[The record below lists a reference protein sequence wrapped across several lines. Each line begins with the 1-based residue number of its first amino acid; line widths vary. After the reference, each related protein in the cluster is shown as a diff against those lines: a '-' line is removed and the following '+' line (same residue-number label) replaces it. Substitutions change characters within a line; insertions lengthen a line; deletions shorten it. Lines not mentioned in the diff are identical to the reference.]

1 MSDFLQHEC
10 GIAMLRLKQPLQ
22 YYIDKY
28 GSAFYGLNKM
38 YLLMEKQHN
47 RGQDGA
53 GLANIKLDVPPGKRY
68 ISRIRSVDSRPIQDV
83 FSRIMPRFE
92 GLSSEQLKD
101 SQFLQEEMAFTGELF
116 LAHLRY
122 GTYGKNQ
129 VENCHPFLRQNNW
142 RTRNLVV
149 AGNFNMTNTDEL
161 FDKLVGLGQH
171 PKEKADTVTI
181 LERIGHFVD
190 VENQR
195 LFDQYKQEGLANED
209 ISERIA
215 EEIDLPTVLKH
226 AANSLDGGYV
236 MCGMIG
242 HGDAFV
248 MRDPNGIR
256 PAFFYEDDEVV
267 VITSERP
274 VIQTAFNVSTEDV
287 HEIQPGHALIIKR
300 DGTVSMPQVK
310 QPGERKA
317 CSFERIYFSRG
328 NDQDIYTE
336 RKELGRQLVPQIMEA
351 VEHDLDNTVTSF
363 IPNTAE
369 TCFYGLVKG
378 LEDHLSQAKISRIIG
393 LGANPDP
400 DEVKSIL
407 DERARVEKI
416 AIKDAKLRTFITEDA
431 NRDDLVAHVYDIAYG
446 TVNPGQDNLVVID
459 DSIVRGTTLK
469 RSILRIL
476 DRLNPKR
483 IVVASSAPQIRYPDC
498 YGIDMARLGDFV
510 AFQAAISLI
519 KERGMEHLIDEV
531 YAKCKAQIELPKEE
545 NTNQVKAIYEPFTTE
560 ELNDRISQLLT
571 PKGMKAEVKIVF
583 QSIEGC
589 TPHARI
595 TKAIGTSPVTSQRPV
610 GTRWS
615 TERSSTT
622 SKAETTGPTNA
633 ESPAAE
639 QHLRRSEPST
649 SPRASHSRS

>member
-1 MSDFLQHEC
+1 LKNISTLFKKPVGGVNLPLNQRPEPAGMSDFLQHEC

-92 GLSSEQLKD
+92 GLTSEQLKD

-215 EEIDLPTVLKH
+215 DEIDLPTVLKH

-274 VIQTAFNVSTEDV
+274 VIQTAFNLSTEEV

-310 QPGERKA
+310 QPGKRKA

-400 DEVKSIL
+400 NEVKSIL

-519 KERGMEHLIDEV
+519 KERGMEHLIDKV
-531 YAKCKAQIELPKEE
+531 YATCKAQIELPKEE

-583 QSIEGC
+583 QSIEGLHAAC
-589 TPHARI
+589 PNHQGDWYFTGDFPTPGGH
-595 TKAIGTSPVTSQRPV
+595 KVV
-610 GTRWS
+610 
-615 TERSSTT
+615 
-622 SKAETTGPTNA
+622 N
-633 ESPAAE
+633 
-639 QHLRRSEPST
+639 
-649 SPRASHSRS
+649 RAFVYYIEGRNDRAY

>member
-1 MSDFLQHEC
+1 MPLNQRPEPAGMSDFLQHEC

-209 ISERIA
+209 ISGRIA

-400 DEVKSIL
+400 NEVKSIL

-571 PKGMKAEVKIVF
+571 PKGMNAEVKIVF
-583 QSIEGC
+583 QSIEGLHAAC
-589 TPHARI
+589 PNHQGDWYFTGDFPTPGGH
-595 TKAIGTSPVTSQRPV
+595 KVV
-610 GTRWS
+610 
-615 TERSSTT
+615 
-622 SKAETTGPTNA
+622 N
-633 ESPAAE
+633 
-639 QHLRRSEPST
+639 
-649 SPRASHSRS
+649 RAFVYYVEGRNDRAY

>member
-1 MSDFLQHEC
+1 MSDLLQHEC

-209 ISERIA
+209 ISGRIA

-583 QSIEGC
+583 QSIEGLHAAC
-589 TPHARI
+589 PNHQGDWYFTGDFPTPGGH
-595 TKAIGTSPVTSQRPV
+595 KVV
-610 GTRWS
+610 
-615 TERSSTT
+615 
-622 SKAETTGPTNA
+622 N
-633 ESPAAE
+633 
-639 QHLRRSEPST
+639 
-649 SPRASHSRS
+649 RAFVYYVEGRNDRAY